1 MKKRHHAS
9 GYLFLSARRTR
20 LAGRLQLFEKKS
32 FPTKILLIFN
42 YKIVVWEKLRPSLQF
57 SISATSALVNEL
69 AISANYQ
76 IITRSITSNRHQD
89 VLPRA
94 ILRMLPFRR
103 LKAPIIW
110 YQVGT
115 RRPLINSTQSLPVS
129 KSASK
134 MLILKSCRASDIKTG
149 KPSYLYLLTKPTTLK
164 KK

>member
-76 IITRSITSNRHQD
+76 IITRSTVSKPTISKPLISAKNAATKPLLISVTSSVSWWWRS
-89 VLPRA
+89 
-94 ILRMLPFRR
+94 
-103 LKAPIIW
+103 
-110 YQVGT
+110 
-115 RRPLINSTQSLPVS
+115 RPLGTAQKGWQVALLRETRDFQASSSLFW
-129 KSASK
+129 KK
-134 MLILKSCRASDIKTG
+134 N
-149 KPSYLYLLTKPTTLK
+149 LTE
-164 KK
+164 